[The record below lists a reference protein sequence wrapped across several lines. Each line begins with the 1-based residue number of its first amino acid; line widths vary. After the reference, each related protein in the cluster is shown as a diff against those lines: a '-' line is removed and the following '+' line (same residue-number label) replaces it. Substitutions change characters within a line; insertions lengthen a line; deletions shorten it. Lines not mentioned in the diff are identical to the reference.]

1 MFFPF
6 FFSYYNLAELYM
18 DTAKNDT
25 AFSTGL
31 QYLVFVKSEKN
42 KQKRNHSYTCVF
54 YDSQAPRFNPVN
66 VPQSGCGC
74 LLPLCHWALSARI
87 CRAVTFPGP
96 HSNGLQSGSV
106 GQCAV
111 CVCVSLSRVALL
123 FWSTGMWC
131 PAGYGKWM
139 VAQLAMSLMG
149 LFFFFGRTG
158 GLHTRRSS
166 KTI

>member
-1 MFFPF
+1 
-6 FFSYYNLAELYM
+6 M

-25 AFSTGL
+25 AFSAAL
-31 QYLVFVKSEKN
+31 QHFVFVKSEKN
-42 KQKRNHSYTCVF
+42 KHKQKKKSSDAKSFLYMCLLWF
-54 YDSQAPRFNPVN
+54 PGPGFNPVN

-149 LFFFFGRTG
+149 LFFFFVGRTG
-158 GLHTRRSS
+158 GLHARRSS